1 MKSHGLRFA
10 VGGSRLAGRFFV
22 EGVLQIID
30 YASAPGR
37 TCTMCGCWMELS
49 TAISTASFMASCSV
63 LRPLITWEGVCV
75 CGKWGQRPWC
85 CRRRATERDWVAR
98 SVVGTGA
105 TSDNQSGP
113 GLPQH
118 RRTLT
123 AAVTFFQVPRHTMP

>member
-1 MKSHGLRFA
+1 
-10 VGGSRLAGRFFV
+10 
-22 EGVLQIID
+22 
-30 YASAPGR
+30 
-37 TCTMCGCWMELS
+37 MELS

-75 CGKWGQRPWC
+75 WQ
-85 CRRRATERDWVAR
+85 
-98 SVVGTGA
+98 VGAEVMVLPTTCHGTRLGGEECA

-113 GLPQH
+113 ELPQR